1 VVRQDIHHQEVA
13 VILPN
18 HVQVLVHAHV
28 HDHAHVH
35 ARLHVPVVPVQ
46 VVQAQVQVV
55 PVQAQV
61 QVALRQIPKQ
71 KVNVDHNTM
80 VIEIGQEDHLFLDKI
95 IH

>member
-1 VVRQDIHHQEVA
+1 MVRQDIHHQEAA

-18 HVQVLVHAHV
+18 HVQVLVHAH
-28 HDHAHVH
+28 DHAP
-35 ARLHVPVVPVQ
+35 LHVPVVPVVPVQ
-46 VVQAQVQVV
+46 QAQAQVPVVQA
-55 PVQAQV
+55 P
-61 QVALRQIPKQ
+61 VALRQIPKQ

>member
-1 VVRQDIHHQEVA
+1 MVRQDIHHQEVA

-18 HVQVLVHAHV
+18 HVQVLVHAH
-28 HDHAHVH
+28 DHAP
-35 ARLHVPVVPVQ
+35 LHVPVVP
-46 VVQAQVQVV
+46 AQVQVLQAPV
-55 PVQAQV
+55 VQAPVV
-61 QVALRQIPKQ
+61 QAPVALRQIPKQ

>member
-1 VVRQDIHHQEVA
+1 MVRQDIHHQEVA

-28 HDHAHVH
+28 HAH
-35 ARLHVPVVPVQ
+35 LHVPVVPVP
-46 VVQAQVQVV
+46 VQVV
-55 PVQAQV
+55 PVQVVPAQVPV

-71 KVNVDHNTM
+71 KVNVDHDTM

>member
-1 VVRQDIHHQEVA
+1 MVRQDIHHQEVA

-18 HVQVLVHAHV
+18 HVQVLVHAH
-28 HDHAHVH
+28 DHVH
-35 ARLHVPVVPVQ
+35 APLHVPVVPVPVQ
-46 VVQAQVQVV
+46 VVQAPV
-55 PVQAQV
+55 VQAPVV
-61 QVALRQIPKQ
+61 QAPVALRQIPKQ